1 MKKLKHIITQQIDF
15 AETVYWL
22 LFFCSIFIKC
32 IYFQFTTRLNSEPY
46 ISTVN
51 MFMLLSTIGVL
62 LIITAFISIIFNKG
76 RLIAV
81 LFFNFILTTLLVA
94 DTNFF
99 RYYYNLITIPVFS
112 QFDIKLI
119 SSVDQSIMSLF
130 KIKDI
135 LYILDLPFMLAS
147 VFMMHKKIGKI
158 DFSKRLLRSAA
169 PLLVGFAII
178 LTIFPKAN
186 INAFAYSNNYSAKSL
201 GVFYSHFYSTKLYLS
216 ELLLEDE
223 NLTSEEKESINKF
236 LGSKSSVS
244 SKNYKGICKDKNLI
258 IVQIEAMQ
266 HFVINRKI
274 NGKEITPNLNKL
286 IKESLYFDNIYYQ
299 VAGGNTSDAEFL
311 CNTSL
316 YPVKEGSVYF
326 RFPENTYDSLP
337 KILKNKGYRSYVL
350 HAFEDQ
356 FWNRKQMYKALG
368 FDRFVSG
375 SDYIQDDFA
384 GWKGEALSD
393 SSFFRQ
399 SLDKIDTSKPFYS
412 FFITLSSHHPFN
424 YFEDYEFDVGE
435 YEKTYIGNYLKA
447 ANYADKC
454 IGEFIEGLKS
464 RGLYDNSL
472 LVLYGDHSAVPKVQ
486 SDELMDFLGIDY
498 SDINWIKLQKVPLIM
513 HYPGQVFGKVISTTG
528 GQIDILPTIANMM
541 DFQAPCAIGKDLLN
555 TDTGYAVLRNGSIIK
570 NDYIYINDTREIY
583 DYSTGETLDLESY
596 QQELGSYLNEL
607 NISDIIITKDAFKNK
622 LK

>member
-1 MKKLKHIITQQIDF
+1 
-15 AETVYWL
+15 
-22 LFFCSIFIKC
+22 
-32 IYFQFTTRLNSEPY
+32 
-46 ISTVN
+46 
-51 MFMLLSTIGVL
+51 
-62 LIITAFISIIFNKG
+62 
-76 RLIAV
+76 
-81 LFFNFILTTLLVA
+81 LFFNFLVTTLLVA

-99 RYYYNLITIPVFS
+99 RYYYNLITIPVFF

-130 KIKDI
+130 KIKDV
-135 LYILDLPFMLAS
+135 LYIIDLPFMLAS
-147 VFMMHKKIGKI
+147 VFMLNKNIEKIK
-158 DFSKRLLRSAA
+158 FSKRLIRSVS
-169 PLLVGFAII
+169 LSLVGFAIV
-178 LTIFPKAN
+178 LAIFPKSN

-201 GVFYSHFYSTKLYLS
+201 GVFYSHFYNTKLYLS

-223 NLTSEEKESINKF
+223 DLTNEEKDSINTF
-236 LGSKSSVS
+236 LNRKTTASSL
-244 SKNYKGICKDKNLI
+244 NYKGICKGKNLI

-266 HFVINRKI
+266 HFVINREI

-286 IKESLYFDNIYYQ
+286 VKESLYFDNLYYQ

-316 YPVKEGSVYF
+316 YPAKEGSVYF
-326 RFPENTYDSLP
+326 RFSENTYDSLP
-337 KILKNKGYRSYVL
+337 KILKSGGYNTYVL

-356 FWNRKQMYKALG
+356 FWNRKQMYETLG

-399 SLDKIDTSKPFYS
+399 SLDKIDTSKLFYS

-424 YFEDYEFDVGE
+424 FFEDYQFDVGE
-435 YEKTYIGNYLKA
+435 YEETYIGNYLKA

-454 IGEFIEGLKS
+454 IGEFIEDLKS

-472 LVLYGDHSAVPKVQ
+472 LVLYGDHSAVPKIQ
-486 SDELMDFLGIDY
+486 AEELLDFLDVDY
-498 SDINWIKLQKVPLIM
+498 SDINWAKLQKVPLIM

-541 DFQAPCAIGKDLLN
+541 DLQAPCAMGKDLLN

-570 NDYIYINDTREIY
+570 NDYVYINDTREIY
-583 DYSTGETLDLESY
+583 DFSTGKTLDLDYY
-596 QQELGSYLNEL
+596 QNEICSYLNEL
-607 NISDIIITKDAFKNK
+607 EISDIIITKDA
-622 LK
+622 LKSIQD